1 MSRNPLKRFYECL
14 TEQEE
19 MFHQEFGRD
28 NLGVMLRSA
37 INEVDWYLYNYLE
50 SSHVTVEQQEH
61 AYLLTLGITRLVKV
75 ALESREKFDVPV
87 VMFRR
92 DSENALRIL
101 EVLAGLGTVEHGRRV
116 AQTVAAGIGE
126 IEEVG
131 TQDFVVTLPPEV
143 PDNEFYEREIS
154 EHYRHIFNLKVREL
168 SMEVVTEEVRNSVA
182 RKLEELVFPYM
193 RHFIGYGASP
203 LLDEYFFGNAYME
216 VTSWDG
222 IDNFHPAARFGGV
235 TFATYVLAVSFL
247 VSLSQKH
254 QRFAEALVKKD
265 PGVRLC
271 DILTITA
278 ERDGFLQSI
287 CDALAYFGDSVP
299 HAHECTKAQAET
311 IFHVLSVDRGR
322 TAVLDR
328 PGAPLPPIVC
338 CSQSGFIRFQAGAVW
353 SGSRFILESLK
364 TLYPKEYSRNQQT
377 REKAAQVAIQ
387 RILCSSIEGLL
398 FRENI
403 TVRFEGRTLTDI
415 DLVIGEEKTGLLLL
429 CQLKHQEPH
438 GMDLHAKRE
447 RGERLRRQVGSWL
460 KNVEHW
466 IDKTGECVVRD
477 ALRLPKNFPAI
488 TVGYAVVSQHHSA
501 QLRSLMEKCDGTAFS
516 LFQLFNAVNVLR
528 GARAK
533 KDLGCLLGILKDMD
547 RKASQQKHAR
557 EEPVEW
563 RIRHL
568 RFKIRHLDE
577 TPDGQREA

>member
-1 MSRNPLKRFYECL
+1 MTGNPLKRFYECL

-19 MFHQEFGRD
+19 MFHHEFGRD

-37 INEVDWYLYNYLE
+37 VNEVDWYLYNYLK
-50 SSHVTVEQQEH
+50 SSPVTVEQQEH

-75 ALESREKFDVPV
+75 ALESRETFDVPV

-92 DSENALRIL
+92 DSGNALRTL
-101 EVLAGLGTVEHGRRV
+101 GVLAGLGMIEHGRRV
-116 AQTVAAGIGE
+116 AQTVAAGIGK

-131 TQDFVVTLPPEV
+131 TADFLVTLPAEV
-143 PDNEFYEREIS
+143 PDDEFYEREIS
-154 EHYRHIFNLKVREL
+154 EHYRRIFKSKVREL
-168 SMEVVTEEVRNSVA
+168 SAEVVTDEVSDAVA

-193 RHFIGYGASP
+193 THFIGYAASP
-203 LLDEYFFGNAYME
+203 LLDEYFFGNAYLE
-216 VTSWDG
+216 VMSWDG
-222 IDNFHPAARFGGV
+222 IDNFHPAAEFGGV
-235 TFATYVLAVSFL
+235 TFATYVLAVTFL
-247 VSLSQKH
+247 ASLSKKH
-254 QRFAEALVKKD
+254 QRFAEALVKMD

-278 ERDGFLQSI
+278 ERDGFLQNLR
-287 CDALAYFGDSVP
+287 DALAYFGDSVP
-299 HAHECTKAQAET
+299 HAHECTKKQAET
-311 IFHVLSVDRGR
+311 IFEVLSVGRGR

-364 TLYPKEYSRNQQT
+364 TLYPKDYSRNQQA
-377 REKAAQVAIQ
+377 REKATQAAMQ
-387 RILCSSIEGLL
+387 RILCNSIEGLV

-403 TVRFEGRTLTDI
+403 KVRTEGRTLTDI

-447 RGERLRRQVGSWL
+447 RGERLRRQVDSWL
-460 KNVEHW
+460 ENVGHW
-466 IDKTGECVVRD
+466 IEKSGERVVRD
-477 ALRLPKNFPAI
+477 ALRLPKSFPMT

-501 QLRSLMEKCDGTAFS
+501 QLRSLMRKCGGTAFS
-516 LFQLFNAVNVLR
+516 LFQLFNAVNLLR
-528 GARAK
+528 GTGAK
-533 KDLGCLLGILKDMD
+533 RDLGSLFGILKDMD
-547 RKASQQKHAR
+547 RRASQQKHAR

-563 RIRHL
+563 RIRQL
-568 RFKIRHLDE
+568 RFKTQHLDAA
-577 TPDGQREA
+577 PDGPD